1 MQESS
6 VLSVSPLSPPSFNS
20 YSSEKLSDIAA
31 RVVEELRLESESDP
45 DSDIFNWPP
54 KPTQPQPP
62 QQQQQDKEKDDNNSD
77 KEKREYEEEEE
88 EEDDDDFEFAFVCR
102 ESDTTT
108 ISADEIF
115 SNGQIRPTYP
125 IFDQSLL
132 LTLNDSHIEKTNTIT
147 TTTTTTTTTRKITIS
162 AAKAPSSFRRPPLRK
177 LMIEEQ
183 ERDRDTSC
191 SSSEADDLEGVPDG
205 TYCVWTPHSSSSSSS
220 SSCKKSHSTGSSKR
234 WRFRDLLYRSNSDG
248 KDTFVFLTPSKKA
261 EKIAVRNNS
270 ISKSNSNS
278 NSSNKNKT
286 SVVNNKVAEEN
297 KRKSFLPYRKDLV
310 GFFTNVNGLNRSLQ
324 PF

>member
-31 RVVEELRLESESDP
+31 RVVEELRKESESDP
-45 DSDIFNWPP
+45 DSDIFNWAP
-54 KPTQPQPP
+54 KTTQPQPQP
-62 QQQQQDKEKDDNNSD
+62 QQQQQQDKAKDNNNNSD
-77 KEKREYEEEEE
+77 KEKREYEEEVEE
-88 EEDDDDFEFAFVCR
+88 KEDDDDFEFAFVCR
-102 ESDTTT
+102 EPDTTT

-132 LTLNDSHIEKTNTIT
+132 LSLYESHIENTNTVT
-147 TTTTTTTTTRKITIS
+147 ATTTTRTTTVS
-162 AAKAPSSFRRPPLRK
+162 TAKAPPPSFRRPPLRK

-205 TYCVWTPHSSSSSSS
+205 SYCVWTPHSS
-220 SSCKKSHSTGSSKR
+220 SSCKKSHSTGSSSKR

-261 EKIAVRNNS
+261 EKIPVRNNS
-270 ISKSNSNS
+270 SNSNS
-278 NSSNKNKT
+278 NKKKT
-286 SVVNNKVAEEN
+286 TVVNKVAEEN
-297 KRKSFLPYRKDLV
+297 KRKSFLPYRKELV
-310 GFFTNVNGLNRSLQ
+310 GFFNNANGLSKSLQ

>member
-54 KPTQPQPP
+54 KPTQPQPQ
-62 QQQQQDKEKDDNNSD
+62 QQQQQDKAKEDNNSD
-77 KEKREYEEEEE
+77 KAKREYEEEEE
-88 EEDDDDFEFAFVCR
+88 EDDDDDDFEFAFVCR
-102 ESDTTT
+102 EPDTTT

-147 TTTTTTTTTRKITIS
+147 TTTTTTRTTTIS

-177 LMIEEQ
+177 LMVEEQ

-191 SSSEADDLEGVPDG
+191 SSSEADELEGVPDG
-205 TYCVWTPHSSSSSSS
+205 TYCVWTPHSSSSSSVS

-270 ISKSNSNS
+270 ISNRKSN
-278 NSSNKNKT
+278 SNKNKT
-286 SVVNNKVAEEN
+286 TVVNNKVAEEN

-310 GFFTNVNGLNRSLQ
+310 GFFTNVNGLSRSLQ

>member
-31 RVVEELRLESESDP
+31 RVVEELRKESESDP
-45 DSDIFNWPP
+45 DSDIFNWAP
-54 KPTQPQPP
+54 KTTQPQPQQQQ
-62 QQQQQDKEKDDNNSD
+62 QQQQQDKAKDNNNNSD

-88 EEDDDDFEFAFVCR
+88 EKEDDDDFEFAFVCR
-102 ESDTTT
+102 EPDTTT

-132 LTLNDSHIEKTNTIT
+132 LSLYESHIEKTNTVTAITATRT
-147 TTTTTTTTTRKITIS
+147 TTVST
-162 AAKAPSSFRRPPLRK
+162 AKAPPPSFRRPPLRK

-205 TYCVWTPHSSSSSSS
+205 SYCVWTPHSS
-220 SSCKKSHSTGSSKR
+220 SSCKKSHSTGSSSKR

-261 EKIAVRNNS
+261 EKIPVRNNS
-270 ISKSNSNS
+270 SNSNS
-278 NSSNKNKT
+278 NKKKT
-286 SVVNNKVAEEN
+286 TVVNKVAEEN
-297 KRKSFLPYRKDLV
+297 KRKSFLPYRKELV
-310 GFFTNVNGLNRSLQ
+310 GFFNNANGLSKSLQ

>member
-31 RVVEELRLESESDP
+31 RVVEELRKESESDP

-54 KPTQPQPP
+54 KPTQPQPQQ
-62 QQQQQDKEKDDNNSD
+62 QQQQQDKAKDNNSD
-77 KEKREYEEEEE
+77 KEKREYEEE

-102 ESDTTT
+102 EPDTTT

-132 LTLNDSHIEKTNTIT
+132 LSLYDSHNEKTN
-147 TTTTTTTTTRKITIS
+147 TTTTTTTRTRTTTIS
-162 AAKAPSSFRRPPLRK
+162 TTKAPPSSFRRPPLRK

-220 SSCKKSHSTGSSKR
+220 SCKKSHSTGSSKR

-261 EKIAVRNNS
+261 EKIPVRNNS
-270 ISKSNSNS
+270 ISN
-278 NSSNKNKT
+278 SNKNKT
-286 SVVNNKVAEEN
+286 TVVNKVEEEN

-310 GFFTNVNGLNRSLQ
+310 GFFTNVNGLSRSLQ

>member
-31 RVVEELRLESESDP
+31 RVVEELRKESESDP
-45 DSDIFNWPP
+45 DSDIFNWAP
-54 KPTQPQPP
+54 KTTQPQPQP
-62 QQQQQDKEKDDNNSD
+62 QQQQQQDKAKDNNNNSD

-88 EEDDDDFEFAFVCR
+88 EKEDDDDFEFAFVCR
-102 ESDTTT
+102 EPDTTT

-132 LTLNDSHIEKTNTIT
+132 LSLYESHIENTNTAT
-147 TTTTTTTTTRKITIS
+147 ATTTTRTTTVS
-162 AAKAPSSFRRPPLRK
+162 TAKAPPPSFRRPPLRK

-205 TYCVWTPHSSSSSSS
+205 SYCVWTPHSS
-220 SSCKKSHSTGSSKR
+220 SSCKKSHSTGSSSKR

-261 EKIAVRNNS
+261 EKIPVRNNS
-270 ISKSNSNS
+270 SSSNSN
-278 NSSNKNKT
+278 KKKT
-286 SVVNNKVAEEN
+286 TVVNKVAEEN
-297 KRKSFLPYRKDLV
+297 KRKSFLPYRKELV
-310 GFFTNVNGLNRSLQ
+310 GFFNNANGLSKSLQ

>member
-31 RVVEELRLESESDP
+31 RVVEELRKESESDP
-45 DSDIFNWPP
+45 DSDIFNWAP
-54 KPTQPQPP
+54 KTTQPQP
-62 QQQQQDKEKDDNNSD
+62 QQQQQQEDKAKDNNNNNSD
-77 KEKREYEEEEE
+77 KEKREDEEEEE
-88 EEDDDDFEFAFVCR
+88 EEEKEDDDDDFEFAFVCR
-102 ESDTTT
+102 EPDTTT

-132 LTLNDSHIEKTNTIT
+132 LSLYDSHIEKTNT
-147 TTTTTTTTTRKITIS
+147 TTTTTTRPTAIS
-162 AAKAPSSFRRPPLRK
+162 TAKAPPSSFRRPPLRK

-205 TYCVWTPHSSSSSSS
+205 SYCVWTPHSS
-220 SSCKKSHSTGSSKR
+220 SSCKKSHSTGSSSKR

-261 EKIAVRNNS
+261 EKIPVRNNS
-270 ISKSNSNS
+270 SNSNS
-278 NSSNKNKT
+278 NSNSNNNKKT
-286 SVVNNKVAEEN
+286 TVVNKVAEEN

-310 GFFTNVNGLNRSLQ
+310 GFFTNANGLSKSLQ

>member
-31 RVVEELRLESESDP
+31 RVVEELRQESKSDP
-45 DSDIFNWPP
+45 DSDIFNWAP
-54 KPTQPQPP
+54 KTTKPQPQQ
-62 QQQQQDKEKDDNNSD
+62 QQQQQDKAKDNNNSD
-77 KEKREYEEEEE
+77 KEKREYEAEEEE
-88 EEDDDDFEFAFVCR
+88 KEDDDDFEFAFVCR
-102 ESDTTT
+102 EPDTTT

-132 LTLNDSHIEKTNTIT
+132 LSLYDSHIEKTNTTIT
-147 TTTTTTTTTRKITIS
+147 TTTTRTTTVST
-162 AAKAPSSFRRPPLRK
+162 AKVPSSFHRPPLRK
-177 LMIEEQ
+177 LMTEEQ

-205 TYCVWTPHSSSSSSS
+205 TYCVWTPHSSSSSS
-220 SSCKKSHSTGSSKR
+220 CNKSHSTGSSSKR

-261 EKIAVRNNS
+261 EKIPVRNNS
-270 ISKSNSNS
+270 SNSNS
-278 NSSNKNKT
+278 NKKKST
-286 SVVNNKVAEEN
+286 VVNKVAEEN

-310 GFFTNVNGLNRSLQ
+310 GFFTNANGLSRSLQ

>member
-31 RVVEELRLESESDP
+31 RVVEELRLESESEP

-54 KPTQPQPP
+54 KPTQPQ

-88 EEDDDDFEFAFVCR
+88 EDDDDFEFAFVCR
-102 ESDTTT
+102 EPDTTT

-147 TTTTTTTTTRKITIS
+147 TTTTTRKITIS
-162 AAKAPSSFRRPPLRK
+162 AAKAPSSLRRPPLRK

-220 SSCKKSHSTGSSKR
+220 CKKSHSTGSSKR

-248 KDTFVFLTPSKKA
+248 KDTFVFLTPNKKA

-270 ISKSNSNS
+270 ISKSNS

>member
-31 RVVEELRLESESDP
+31 RVVEELRKESESDP
-45 DSDIFNWPP
+45 DSDIFNWAP
-54 KPTQPQPP
+54 KTTQPQP
-62 QQQQQDKEKDDNNSD
+62 QQQQQEEDKAKDNNNNNSD

-88 EEDDDDFEFAFVCR
+88 EKEDDDDDFEFAFVCR
-102 ESDTTT
+102 EPDTTT

-132 LTLNDSHIEKTNTIT
+132 LSLYDSHIEKTNTTTAT
-147 TTTTTTTTTRKITIS
+147 TTTMRTTAISTT
-162 AAKAPSSFRRPPLRK
+162 KAPPSSFRRPPLRK

-205 TYCVWTPHSSSSSSS
+205 SYCVWTPHSS
-220 SSCKKSHSTGSSKR
+220 SSCKKSHSTGSSSKR

-261 EKIAVRNNS
+261 EKIPVRNNS
-270 ISKSNSNS
+270 SNSNS
-278 NSSNKNKT
+278 NSNSNNNKKT
-286 SVVNNKVAEEN
+286 TVVNKVAEEN

-310 GFFTNVNGLNRSLQ
+310 GFFTNANGLSKSLQ